1 MRGTGSIVTAAASAV
16 LLAIT
21 LLFAAPPAMAIGPD
35 TDQLVRDGK
44 VVSMTGTTVEIK
56 EWGGTYTYRL
66 SPTGRQALDAAQI
79 RAGDQVRFSVYSP
92 WGVAYDFAQLRR
104 DPRNPALSRD
114 SKKMDQHIAVSPDT
128 GQRIIG
134 G

>member
-1 MRGTGSIVTAAASAV
+1 MRETRSIVTAAASAG

-21 LLFAAPPAMAIGPD
+21 LLIVAPAAMAIGPD
-35 TDQLVRDGK
+35 TDQLVRDGT

-66 SPTGRQALDAAQI
+66 SPTGQQALDAAQI

-92 WGVAYDFAQLRR
+92 LGVAYDFAQLRR
-104 DPRNPALSRD
+104 DPRKPALSRE
-114 SKKMDQHIAVSPDT
+114 SKKMNQHIAVSPDT